1 MLTGRF
7 SKGRETLTGRVRELE
22 ALRSG
27 QEAELTV
34 SAAPEGLR
42 RPADPGLLARAT

>member
-1 MLTGRF
+1 MLR
-7 SKGRETLTGRVRELE
+7 L
-22 ALRSG
+22 G
-27 QEAELTV
+27 QEAELIV